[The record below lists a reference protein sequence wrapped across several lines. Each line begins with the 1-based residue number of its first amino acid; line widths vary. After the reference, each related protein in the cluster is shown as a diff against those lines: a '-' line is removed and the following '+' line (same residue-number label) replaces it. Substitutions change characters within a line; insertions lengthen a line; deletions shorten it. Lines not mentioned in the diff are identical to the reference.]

1 MKPIYYKHTESGDC
15 FKFTP
20 EENLS
25 DKDIDDMLDAIKQD
39 GIEFISEEEFTG
51 KYEKL
56 MTLNVMANSGKYRIG
71 VLTTKYIDI
80 SMPLEIINKIY

>member
-1 MKPIYYKHTESGDC
+1 MESIYYKHTESGDC

-25 DKDIDDMLDAIKQD
+25 EKDIDDMLDAITQD
-39 GIEFISEEEFTG
+39 GIEFISEEEFNG

-56 MTLNVMANSGKYRIG
+56 MTLNCMANSGKYRIG
-71 VLTTKYIDI
+71 VLETKYIDI
-80 SMPLEIINKIY
+80 SMQLEILNKVY